1 MTRHPFVLILAASA
15 AAIIAAACAGDGGA
29 PTATADLALAD
40 NHGAH
45 AKSLTGALTVAQKQ
59 GIAAV
64 RTATA
69 RFHNFK
75 AAHRRLHEAVSGGC
89 AVDRA
94 PGQMP
99 PAKGHRRTIT

>member
-45 AKSLTGALTVAQKQ
+45 AKSLTVALTVAQNQKQ
-59 GIAAV
+59 GIAAA
-64 RTATA
+64 RSATE
-69 RFHNFK
+69 RFHNPK
-75 AAHRRLHEAVSGGC
+75 AAHRRVHDSVSSRVRRG
-89 AVDRA
+89 
-94 PGQMP
+94 P
-99 PAKGHRRTIT
+99 GHRVK